1 MYLNNI
7 EIQSPFSEVLE
18 LIRVEHL
25 LSAHKT
31 LGIKKP
37 VIFYFVL
44 DEELLELNRQTLQ
57 HDYYTDIITFDY
69 ENDKDIEENE
79 VVISWDRVRENSET
93 FKVNLKQELYRVCF
107 HGLLHLAGFMDKT
120 EQEEKEM
127 REQENILLDLYC
139 ST

>member
-1 MYLNNI
+1 
-7 EIQSPFSEVLE
+7 
-18 LIRVEHL
+18 
-25 LSAHKT
+25 
-31 LGIKKP
+31 
-37 VIFYFVL
+37 L

-127 REQENILLDLYC
+127 REQENMLLDLYC